1 VLTKVILGVKYRKE
15 LYRSASLRLP
25 HLAYYSL
32 KLSDPLELLKEA
44 FDPPKEALD
53 PLDPLGEGSEETRKP
68 LKEALKYRLP
78 IAILCLNTA
87 LNARQLY
94 SLDFYPL
101 LNGIWS
107 RISTPTWHQLQ

>member
-15 LYRSASLRLP
+15 LYRSASLCLP
-25 HLAYYSL
+25 YLAYYSL

-44 FDPPKEALD
+44 FDPPKEALE
-53 PLDPLGEGSEETRKP
+53 PFNPPKEGPEETRKP

-87 LNARQLY
+87 LNAR
-94 SLDFYPL
+94 
-101 LNGIWS
+101 
-107 RISTPTWHQLQ
+107 